1 MRKPAYAVFST
12 LMLGLIQSGP
22 AVAETIS
29 LACSSQPG
37 QAPHIFLSVDLDNAT
52 VATSTGVYAAN
63 ISSARISW
71 DEPFQ
76 DYGGGSYRPALRYAL
91 ERATGTLTG
100 SGDNAFISAV
110 CQRGE
115 RPKPVL

>member
-1 MRKPAYAVFST
+1 MRKLAYAVSA

-22 AVAETIS
+22 AVAETVS

-52 VATSTGVYAAN
+52 VGTSTGVAN
-63 ISSARISW
+63 ISSARIWW

-115 RPKPVL
+115 RPKPIL